1 EAHGMD
7 FELLDGY
14 LLDGRPAKAAVIERL
29 SKMPPGGKAA
39 PFLEGIRLLGER
51 TPDLALIALRLVLGG
66 GTADDAS
73 VSAVRDAVQ
82 RARAGDESARADYA
96 AAVGNFPKS

>member
-1 EAHGMD
+1 MD
-7 FELLDGY
+7 FEFLDGY

-29 SKMPPGGKAA
+29 AKMPATGKAA

-73 VSAVRDAVQ
+73 VTAVRDAVE
-82 RARAGDESARADYA
+82 RARAGDESGRADYA
-96 AAVGNFPKS
+96 AAVSGLPKP

>member
-1 EAHGMD
+1 MD

-14 LLDGRPAKAAVIERL
+14 LLDGRPAKAAVVERL
-29 SKMPPGGKAA
+29 AKMPPAGKAA

-73 VSAVRDAVQ
+73 VSTVRDAVQ
-82 RARAGDESARADYA
+82 RVRAGDESARADYA
-96 AAVGNFPKS
+96 AAVGNLPKS

>member
-1 EAHGMD
+1 MD

-14 LLDGRPAKAAVIERL
+14 LLDGRPTKAAVIEKL
-29 SKMPPGGKAA
+29 AKMSPTGKAA

-73 VSAVRDAVQ
+73 VSTVRDAVL
-82 RARAGDESARADYA
+82 RARAGDESGRADYA
-96 AAVGNFPKS
+96 AAVGNSPKP

>member
-1 EAHGMD
+1 MD

-14 LLDGRPAKAAVIERL
+14 LLDGRPAKASVVEQLAKL
-29 SKMPPGGKAA
+29 PHSGPAA

-51 TPDLALIALRLVLGG
+51 TPDLALMAVRLVLAGKV
-66 GTADDAS
+66 ADDAA

-82 RARAGDESARADYA
+82 RVRAGDESARREYA
-96 AAVGNFPKS
+96 SIVG

>member
-1 EAHGMD
+1 MD

-14 LLDGRPAKAAVIERL
+14 LLNGRPAKPAVVEGL
-29 SKMPPGGKAA
+29 AKLPPTGPAA

-66 GTADDAS
+66 RTADDAS
-73 VSAVRDAVQ
+73 VSAVRDAVE
-82 RARAGDESARADYA
+82 RVRAGDESGRAEYA
-96 AAVGNFPKS
+96 VAVGLTA